1 MSVCGWVHPAP
12 DRLLRAARR
21 APDRAIIFYPTQ
33 RGDTIARATQSYRSI
48 RMSFRFSTLV
58 LALGVPALVAAVTP
72 ASAEDVMAGPLKIS
86 AAWARA
92 TPKGASIGGGYVTI
106 TNTGPAP
113 DRLIGGSTSIS
124 GKLEL
129 HEMSMSNGVMKM
141 RPVTGGLEI
150 KPNETVTF
158 KPGGYHLMFVGLKH
172 QLEPN
177 QHFKATLDF
186 EKAGKVDVDFT
197 VAGIG
202 AMGPDNS
209 SSSMGGMKM
218 DGGMGHMDHGNMN
231 MKK

>member
-1 MSVCGWVHPAP
+1 
-12 DRLLRAARR
+12 
-21 APDRAIIFYPTQ
+21 
-33 RGDTIARATQSYRSI
+33 
-48 RMSFRFSTLV
+48 MSFRFTTSAFALGA
-58 LALGVPALVAAVTP
+58 LALTALVTP

-92 TPKGASIGGGYVTI
+92 TPKGASIGGGYLTI
-106 TNTGPAP
+106 TNTGAIP
-113 DRLIGGSTSIS
+113 DRLTGGSTTIS

-202 AMGPDNS
+202 AMGPGGS

-218 DGGMGHMDHGNMN
+218 DGGNMGHMDHGSMN
-231 MKK
+231 MKR